1 MPLPPSIANDDNLV
15 EEYDLLQVTLVDCP
29 GHASLIRTIIGGAQI
44 IDMVL
49 LVIDATKGI
58 QTQTAECLVIAEM
71 TTKNLVVVL
80 NKVDLFPVNEREER
94 LEKVKRNIR
103 AALVGTR
110 FSDVPMVGISAC
122 VGGEKVAAVKVDDVN
137 VNANNTMSNAK
148 NNSTAGNSNSNATN
162 ANSNATNKHN
172 SNNHHHHQQVPET
185 MNLQGLLDLLNS
197 KIQPPNRSRILTSSF
212 HFAIDHCFPIK
223 GQGTVMTGTCLA
235 GSISVNDIVEFPTLS
250 IQRKIKSM
258 QMFRRKVLR
267 INQGD
272 RAGICVSNVDPKL
285 MERGVA
291 ASPDSVKLIS
301 GAIAVVKKVVYFRGS
316 LGSGTK
322 FHISVGHTTVM
333 AQVTFWGAKEIQER
347 LRSMRS
353 SGDSADTNTS
363 TGMAPSPPSS
373 SSSSHQDKKKQKG
386 DEKDELK
393 SSSLGGNADIAGLP
407 HLQFDIGEDFIQ
419 QDDYL
424 EKIELE
430 SGETSVLPLHWAMI
444 DFQTP
449 VYCPVDSLII
459 GSRLD
464 TDIQSNCRLAFAGR
478 LVQKFDVKND
488 VSKLR
493 LYTRKE
499 KYGIIC
505 RLGDPFKRNDDG
517 KIVRYEVF
525 GTDLF
530 KKETN
535 MTQFIGLHLE
545 TENGDI
551 GVIHSS
557 FGTSGKFKVNFP
569 AGVEARNGEKLFLR
583 FKRFTN
589 DAEKKIRQDSQL
601 PSERCGTRIQS
612 EKEKKKQK
620 KSKKQAE
627 KAKAAMVKVE
637 GKISSMKGDALTNGN
652 FEIVVVEGFF
662 TPEVNVREKIGMKV
676 KVSETGQLGSITGSF
691 GKAGKCKVGFPDS
704 IPANLLGK
712 KVELIES

>member
-1 MPLPPSIANDDNLV
+1 M
-15 EEYDLLQVTLVDCP
+15 TLVDCP

-71 TTKNLVVVL
+71 TTRNLVVVL
-80 NKVDLFPVNEREER
+80 NKVDLFAENEREEK
-94 LEKVKRNIR
+94 LKKVQENIR
-103 AALVGTR
+103 RALKGTK
-110 FSDVPMVGISAC
+110 FGDAPMVGISAC
-122 VGGEKVAAVKVDDVN
+122 VGGEKVAAAKVDDGG
-137 VNANNTMSNAK
+137 AGAHSTNAK
-148 NNSTAGNSNSNATN
+148 TNTTTAAATNNNSSSSSTNNSPS
-162 ANSNATNKHN
+162 SSSSK
-172 SNNHHHHQQVPET
+172 NHQNHQVPET
-185 MNLQGLLDLLNS
+185 MNLQGLLTLLNS
-197 KIQPPNRSRILTSSF
+197 KIRPPNRSQIRASNF

-223 GQGTVMTGTCLA
+223 GQGTVMTGTCLS
-235 GSISVNDIVEFPTLS
+235 GSIAVNDMVEFPTLS
-250 IQRKIKSM
+250 TQRKIKSM
-258 QMFRRKVLR
+258 QMFRRRVNR
-267 INQGD
+267 IQQGD
-272 RAGICVSNVDPKL
+272 RAGLCVSNLDPKL

-291 ASPDSVKLIS
+291 SSPGGVRLIK

-322 FHISVGHTTVM
+322 FHVSVGHTTVM
-333 AQVTFWGAKEIQER
+333 AQVTFWGAREIEER
-347 LRSMRS
+347 LRIEQGRS
-353 SGDSADTNTS
+353 GGDDDAGKISAESASLTALS
-363 TGMAPSPPSS
+363 LQQ
-373 SSSSHQDKKKQKG
+373 QDKKKQKDG
-386 DEKDELK
+386 ETEELK

-407 HLQFDIGEDFIQ
+407 HLEFNIDEDFIQ

-424 EKIELE
+424 EKIDLKN
-430 SGETSVLPLHWAMI
+430 GETVDLPLHWAMI

-478 LVQKFDVKND
+478 LVQKFDVQND
-488 VSKLR
+488 ISR
-493 LYTRKE
+493 LKIYTRKE
-499 KYGIIC
+499 KYGVIC
-505 RLGDPFKRNDDG
+505 RLGDPYKRDDDG
-517 KIVRYEVF
+517 RVVRYEVY

-535 MTQFIGLHLE
+535 MSQFIGLHLE
-545 TENGDI
+545 TESGDI

-583 FKRFTN
+583 FKRYTN

-601 PSERCGTRIQS
+601 PAERCGTRIQS

-627 KAKAAMVKVE
+627 KSKAVKAKVE
-637 GKISSMKGDALTNGN
+637 GKISSMKGEALANGN
-652 FEIVVVEGFF
+652 FEVVVVEGFF
-662 TPEVNVREKIGMKV
+662 TPEINVREKVGINV
-676 KVSETGQLGSITGSF
+676 KVADTGQVGSITGSF
-691 GKAGKCKVGFPDS
+691 GKAGKCKVNFPDG
-704 IPANLLGK
+704 IPENLLGK